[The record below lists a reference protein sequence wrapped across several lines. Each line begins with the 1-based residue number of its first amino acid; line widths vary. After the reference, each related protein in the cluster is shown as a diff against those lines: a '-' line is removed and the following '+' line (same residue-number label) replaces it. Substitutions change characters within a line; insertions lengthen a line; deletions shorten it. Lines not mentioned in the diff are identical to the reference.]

1 MFAYGEDEMGNY
13 YHLKEI
19 LLKLL
24 QRKRQNNSGMPK
36 LLWNP
41 RIIVE
46 NSIIISGSTL
56 FHIRRGDPTCLGNS
70 SQYNACCHLSEL
82 QKSFSSVM
90 EYFNVFRP

>member
-56 FHIRRGDPTCLGNS
+56 FHIRSGGSNMFGQQFTI
-70 SQYNACCHLSEL
+70 
-82 QKSFSSVM
+82 
-90 EYFNVFRP
+90 

>member
-46 NSIIISGSTL
+46 NSIII
-56 FHIRRGDPTCLGNS
+56 
-70 SQYNACCHLSEL
+70 
-82 QKSFSSVM
+82 
-90 EYFNVFRP
+90 